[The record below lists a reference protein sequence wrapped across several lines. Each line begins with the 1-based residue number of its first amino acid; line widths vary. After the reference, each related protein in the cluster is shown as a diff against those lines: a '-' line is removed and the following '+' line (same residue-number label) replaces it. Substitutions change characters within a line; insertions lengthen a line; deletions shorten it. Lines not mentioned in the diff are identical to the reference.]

1 MGILPGVKAF
11 VAAVLGGI
19 GNIPGAA
26 AGGFIMGIAEAMVI
40 AYGKYIHI
48 PSSFSDAVSFAILI
62 AILLFR
68 PTGLFGKGVVEK
80 V

>member
-1 MGILPGVKAF
+1 
-11 VAAVLGGI
+11 VAAVLGGV

-26 AGGFIMGIAEAMVI
+26 LGGMLLGVVETFVNGSQWSTYKDAIA
-40 AYGKYIHI
+40 
-48 PSSFSDAVSFAILI
+48 FAILI

-68 PTGLFGKGVVEK
+68 PSGLLGRSTTEK